1 MKLSFVIPAWNE
13 EKFIKDCI
21 ESVLREVKNSPVD
34 TEVIVVNN
42 ASTDKTEEIARSF
55 PAVKVVD
62 EPRRGLP
69 SARQAGFLASDG
81 DIIANIDADTIL
93 PAGWL
98 KEVIENFKKDDKLVA
113 FTGPFIYYDLSKFKR
128 VLVRN
133 YYYLAYLLHIINHRV
148 LGTGAVLQG
157 GNFVL
162 RRSAL
167 EKIGGFDESIKFY
180 GEDADIACRIQK
192 IGRVKFSFRL
202 GIYASGRRLLKEGMV
217 VSAWHYVVNYFW
229 ILASGRPY
237 TQKYTYVGDN
247 KIEKKISKM
256 NI

>member
-1 MKLSFVIPAWNE
+1 MKISFVIPAWNE

-21 ESVLREVKNSPVD
+21 ESVLRETKDSPVAI
-34 TEVIVVNN
+34 EVIVVNN
-42 ASTDKTEEIARSF
+42 ASTDKTEEIAGSF
-55 PAVKVVD
+55 PGIRVVD
-62 EPRRGLP
+62 EPKKGLP

-98 KEVIENFKKDDKLVA
+98 REVIRNFNKDDSLVA
-113 FTGPFIYYDLSKFKR
+113 ITGPFIYYDLSKFKR
-128 VLVRN
+128 ILVRVF
-133 YYYLAYLLHIINHRV
+133 YYLTYLTHMINHRI

-167 EKIGGFDESIKFY
+167 EKIGGFDESIKFL

-192 IGRVKFSFRL
+192 VGRVKFSFRL
-202 GIYASGRRLLKEGMV
+202 NIYASGRRLLKEGMLIT
-217 VSAWHYVVNYFW
+217 AWRYVVNYFW
-229 ILASGRPY
+229 ILGSGRPY

-247 KIEKKISKM
+247 KSKKKISKLD
-256 NI
+256 I